1 MAENENKDRST
12 DALDAASEGMGS
24 AIGGLDADPA
34 ELSEFLYLVI
44 KEFKEV
50 STGATLREAA
60 RIVVEREENMR
71 QFANRVDGIKP
82 ELKTFIGTRKAE
94 FEELEAE
101 DAKRHLTDDKNLGS
115 TPG

>member
-1 MAENENKDRST
+1 MADNDKKDHSPE
-12 DALDAASEGMGS
+12 AVDAASEGMGQ
-24 AIGGLDADPA
+24 AIGGLEASPS

-60 RIVVEREENMR
+60 RIVVERHENMA
-71 QFANRVDGIKP
+71 QFAPAVPYIK
-82 ELKTFIGTRKAE
+82 EQLKDFFGTRKTE
-94 FEELEAE
+94 WQDLEAE
-101 DAKRHLTDDKNLGS
+101 EAKRHLTDDKNLGG